1 MGKGRDTAGTEGK
14 AAEVR
19 RVLAELGRDGSEAGK
34 RKVVLLCA
42 ACASQGHGWCS
53 PSCREIDEDYRSRR
67 SGE

>member
-1 MGKGRDTAGTEGK
+1 MGKGRDTEGTEGK

-19 RVLAELGRDGSEAGK
+19 RLFADVGREGSEAGK

-42 ACASQGHGWCS
+42 GCASQGHGWCS
-53 PSCREIDEDYRSRR
+53 PSCREIELDYRSQR